1 MTVSWSPSTWRDHPA
16 LQQPE
21 WPDATELDDVEA
33 GLRDMPPLVFAGEAR
48 SLKESLAKAAAG
60 EAFVLQAGD
69 CAEAFGDF
77 SADAI
82 RDKLK
87 IILQMAV
94 VLTYASGLPVV
105 KIGRIAGQFA
115 KPRSSPNEKVGED
128 ELPSF
133 RGHAVND
140 PAFDSGSRRADP
152 HRLLRAYHQSAAT
165 LNLIR
170 AFAKGGF
177 ADLRQIHMWNQEFVA
192 GSKQGRRYEALAKQI
207 DRSLRFMAACGI
219 DLDTDSVIHEVD
231 FYTSHE
237 ALLLGYEEALTR
249 RDSLTEDWYCCSAH
263 LVWAGERTRQVDGA
277 HIEYL
282 SGIKNPIAV
291 KIGPRATPQE
301 IVALCERLDPER
313 EAGRLMLI
321 ARMGAGLVEETL
333 PPLIEAARS
342 QDHRVLWVCDP
353 MHGNTFS
360 TAAGLKTRRLADILS
375 EIRGFFSVHH
385 SLGSVPGGVHLELTQ
400 EDVTECL
407 GGAEEILDQ
416 NLNDRYEALCDPRL
430 NARQSLDLAFELGEM
445 LQEER
450 PETAGHWL
458 PDPE

>member
-1 MTVSWSPSTWRDHPA
+1 MTVSWSPSTWRNHPA

-21 WPDATELDDVEA
+21 WPDATELNGVEA
-33 GLRDMPPLVFAGEAR
+33 DLRDMPPLVFAGEAR
-48 SLKESLAKAAAG
+48 SLQASLAKAATG
-60 EAFVLQAGD
+60 DAFVLQAGD
-69 CAEAFGDF
+69 CTEAFGDF

-115 KPRSSPNEKVGED
+115 KPRSSPNEKMGVD

-140 PAFDSGSRRADP
+140 VAFDPVSRRADP
-152 HRLLRAYHQSAAT
+152 RRLLRAYHQAAAT

-177 ADLRQIHMWNQEFVA
+177 ADLRQIHVWNQEFVA
-192 GSKQGRRYEALAKQI
+192 ESRQGQRYEALARQI

-219 DLDTDSVIHEVD
+219 DLDRDSVIHEVD

-237 ALLLGYEEALTR
+237 ALLLGFEEALTR
-249 RDSLTEDWYCCSAH
+249 RDSLTGDWYCCSAH
-263 LVWAGERTRQVDGA
+263 LLWAGERTRQADGG
-277 HIEYL
+277 HIEFL
-282 SGIKNPIAV
+282 SGIKNPVAC
-291 KIGPRATPQE
+291 KIGPRATSQE
-301 IVALCERLDPER
+301 VVELCDRLDPNR
-313 EAGRLMLI
+313 EPGRLTLI
-321 ARMGAGLVEETL
+321 TRMGAGLVDETL
-333 PPLIEAARS
+333 PPLIEAVETNE
-342 QDHRVLWVCDP
+342 HRVVWVCDP
-353 MHGNTFS
+353 MHGNTFT
-360 TAAGLKTRRLADILS
+360 TAGGLKTRRLPDIMS
-375 EIRGFFSVHH
+375 EIRAFFAVHH
-385 SLGSVPGGVHLELTQ
+385 SLGTVPGGVHLELTH

-416 NLNDRYEALCDPRL
+416 DLEERYRALCDPRL

-445 LQEER
+445 LQEH
-450 PETAGHWL
+450 PETRGHWL
-458 PDPE
+458 PDLA